1 MYMMNDVT
9 MTKDMSYATTTH
21 IHIDLRF
28 ILSTI
33 SSLVV
38 PLLCHAMVNSSFGVN
53 AHSHTL
59 SLSLVEP
66 KNTRYVD
73 KIDSMEVQAQA
84 QAR

>member
-1 MYMMNDVT
+1 
-9 MTKDMSYATTTH
+9 
-21 IHIDLRF
+21 
-28 ILSTI
+28 
-33 SSLVV
+33 
-38 PLLCHAMVNSSFGVN
+38 MVNSSFGVN